1 MLVAPQSSQGWPE
14 ALHYQPGLIWEQ
26 TREEKGPRAVCST
39 YRPRQVLAVKC
50 LQALP
55 HRAGKS
61 LPSAAG
67 PRGSQKLGDAWILH
81 RDPTLNTQ
89 VRDPIIPSWWKQPGW
104 RLLSCVGSLCV
115 VIACIWVMTELLQ
128 PQCLGPHTPQNPL
141 NPGDHRMHGFPQGRG
156 RTDKAQQSS

>member
-67 PRGSQKLGDAWILH
+67 PRGSQKLGDAWILQRSH
-81 RDPTLNTQ
+81 LEHTGEGPYHTQLVAAARVEASFLCRVHTCGHCLHLGDDRTSPASISGTTHATKPTES
-89 VRDPIIPSWWKQPGW
+89 R
-104 RLLSCVGSLCV
+104 
-115 VIACIWVMTELLQ
+115 
-128 PQCLGPHTPQNPL
+128 GP
-141 NPGDHRMHGFPQGRG
+141 
-156 RTDKAQQSS
+156 